1 MEELYLFMF
10 NDLMLFLNLD
20 KCQKKKNTT
29 THSTTLFLT
38 GLLI

>member
-10 NDLMLFLNLD
+10 NDFVISKLGQMS
-20 KCQKKKNTT
+20 KKKNTT